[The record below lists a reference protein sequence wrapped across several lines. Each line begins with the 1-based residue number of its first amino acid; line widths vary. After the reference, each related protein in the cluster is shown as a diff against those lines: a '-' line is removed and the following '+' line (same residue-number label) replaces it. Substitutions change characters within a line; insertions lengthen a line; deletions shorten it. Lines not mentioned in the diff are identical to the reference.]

1 MGKARLEAFSDGVI
15 AILITIMVLELKV
28 PHGASLAS
36 LGPLLPVFL
45 SYVLS
50 FVYLGIYWNNHH
62 HMLHMVKRVT
72 GPMLWANLHLLFW
85 LSLVPF
91 VTGWVGENHFGTI
104 PAALYGVVLLFAGI
118 AYVILQQLI
127 IRSQGK
133 DSPLKRAIGGDWKG
147 KLSPALYGL
156 GIVGAFLHG
165 FISLACYVTVACIW
179 VVPDLRIERALQ
191 SDQE

>member
-1 MGKARLEAFSDGVI
+1 MGKTRLEAFSDGVI
-15 AILITIMVLELKV
+15 AILITIMVLEMKV

-36 LGPLLPVFL
+36 LEPVLPVFL

-62 HMLHMVKRVT
+62 HMLHMVDRVT

-91 VTGWVGENHFGTI
+91 VTGWVGENHFGTT
-104 PAALYGVVLLFAGI
+104 PAAVYGVVLLFAGI
-118 AYVILQQLI
+118 AYVILQHLI
-127 IRSQGK
+127 IKSQGK
-133 DSPLKRAIGGDWKG
+133 SSSLKRALGGDWKG
-147 KLSPALYGL
+147 KVSPVLYCL
-156 GIVGAFLHG
+156 GIGGAFLHG
-165 FISLACYVTVACIW
+165 FIALACYVTVACIW

-191 SDQE
+191 SEQE